1 MNAVVPEAR
10 GAAAPPVTAAAAAR
24 WRRLL
29 WPGVMALAMLAVLVA
44 LGTWQLH
51 RLAWKE
57 NILAGI
63 AAAERAPAIAL
74 PPQPSPFQK
83 VRVSGRLRTDLAA
96 WYGAEV
102 RDTRRGPQLGA
113 QLIQPLE
120 RTRAPPVLVDR
131 GWLPLTAPVPLEGA
145 GAASIDG
152 YVRLPGHPRWFSAA
166 DDPAGRHFYTLDPA
180 AIGAALGLHQVAPFV
195 LVALGP
201 ETGALPDPAHHLPQP
216 PNNHLNYAL
225 TWYGLALGLV
235 LVFGSWA
242 FSELRA

>member
-1 MNAVVPEAR
+1 MNVVVPEAR
-10 GAAAPPVTAAAAAR
+10 GAAAPAAAAAGAAAR

-63 AAAERAPAIAL
+63 AAAERALAIAL

-83 VRVSGRLRTDLAA
+83 VRVSGRLRSDLAA

-120 RTRAPPVLVDR
+120 RTGRRRCWSIA
-131 GWLPLTAPVPLEGA
+131 A
-145 GAASIDG
+145 GC
-152 YVRLPGHPRWFSAA
+152 R
-166 DDPAGRHFYTLDPA
+166 
-180 AIGAALGLHQVAPFV
+180 
-195 LVALGP
+195 
-201 ETGALPDPAHHLPQP
+201 
-216 PNNHLNYAL
+216 
-225 TWYGLALGLV
+225 
-235 LVFGSWA
+235 
-242 FSELRA
+242 